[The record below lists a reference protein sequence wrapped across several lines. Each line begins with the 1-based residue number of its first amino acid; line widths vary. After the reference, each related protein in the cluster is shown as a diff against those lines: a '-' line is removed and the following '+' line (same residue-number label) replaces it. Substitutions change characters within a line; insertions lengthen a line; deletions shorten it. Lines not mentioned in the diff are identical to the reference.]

1 MFEFEDNDGI
11 ISVYSENK
19 LTVPFKNK
27 VRLSFG
33 NIAQD
38 IDLSSTFEDIS
49 AFDAAFAV
57 PVMNSPL
64 QSGPSGTKPL
74 SVVQACAL
82 GALSEEVPQDEAE
95 EQINESVPVPSSI
108 EHSSLSTGSAFAS
121 VLRTVLTT
129 SLREGVQQDKADK
142 QVLGTGTVRG
152 TEVLVLVFKTIYGTC
167 TGTGITFDI
176 LSLWKYLYRYR

>member
-1 MFEFEDNDGI
+1 MFEFED
-11 ISVYSENK
+11 SENK

-27 VRLSFG
+27 VNLSFG
-33 NIAQD
+33 NINSQD
-38 IDLSSTFEDIS
+38 IDLSSTFEDIPVS

-121 VLRTVLTT
+121 VLTT

-176 LSLWKYLYRYR
+176 LLSLWKYLYRYR